1 MTDKIDGGH
10 PVGSLHS
17 LMIDSNFLVIHI
29 IFLPRNAI
37 LFDQMDGERVTKY
50 NDHPLLEK
58 GESKELALTLIEP

>member
-1 MTDKIDGGH
+1 
-10 PVGSLHS
+10 
-17 LMIDSNFLVIHI
+17 MIDSNFLVIHI